1 MSSHTP
7 PRAPEQQAQQETIRI
22 RRPRQPQQQP
32 DDAAQGTI
40 VINRPTPTVNIGNSL
55 LSQARENDA
64 QAIAAM
70 FKQFLPEEENI
81 YFAEYLGVQGLWGFG
96 THSFAC
102 LTNRRIASIRVGV
115 LGEVIYQDG
124 YLEFLNSGIVYQPSK
139 LLLYILVGA
148 QFLAAVAVTLN
159 ILLTLPPVGWLVGIP
174 IIVVAVV
181 LGLML
186 SVRGFYRFHK
196 CGLVWVVRE
205 GVSIYVFTNRKRLGR
220 ANHLF
225 KLCTQIRERRYTE
238 LLPAL

>member
-1 MSSHTP
+1 MNSQMP
-7 PRAPEQQAQQETIRI
+7 PRRPAEQQETIRI
-22 RRPRQPQQQP
+22 RRPSPAAPPQP
-32 DDAAQGTI
+32 DGGAQGTI
-40 VINRPTPTVNIGNSL
+40 VINRPSPTVNIGSSL

-70 FKQFLPEEENI
+70 FKQFVPEDENI

-115 LGEVIYQDG
+115 MGEVTYQDG
-124 YLEFLNSGIVYQPSK
+124 YLEFLNSGVVYQPSK
-139 LLLYILVGA
+139 MLLYILVGG
-148 QFLAAVAVTLN
+148 QLLAAAVMAANMLF
-159 ILLTLPPVGWLVGIP
+159 TLPTAGWLVGIP
-174 IIVVAVV
+174 VVTGATL
-181 LGLML
+181 LGVML

-196 CGLVWVVRE
+196 CGLVWIVRE
-205 GVSIYVFTNRKRLGR
+205 GVSIYVFTNRKHLSR

-225 KLCTQIRERRYTE
+225 KLCAQIRERRYLE